1 LKKIYKGTIEGNVI
15 HLDENA
21 GFSVGTH
28 ALVTLKTLSEATQAD
43 IQNRQLRLLD
53 KGFSLGKK
61 LYANR
66 EDLYARY
73 VDHLLRKE
81 Y

>member
-1 LKKIYKGTIEGNVI
+1 MKKIYSGTIEGNI
-15 HLDENA
+15 IRLDETT

-28 ALVTLKTLSEATQAD
+28 ALVTLKTLSRGTQEC
-43 IQNRQLRLLD
+43 IQSRQLRLID

-66 EDLYARY
+66 EDLYTR
-73 VDHLLRKE
+73 
-81 Y
+81 

>member
-1 LKKIYKGTIEGNVI
+1 MIVSKEVDVLKKIYRGTIEGNVI
-15 HLDENA
+15 HLEETT

-28 ALVTLKTLSEATQAD
+28 ALVTLKTLSEATQED

-61 LYANR
+61 LYTNR
-66 EDLYARY
+66 EDLYAR
-73 VDHLLRKE
+73 
-81 Y
+81 